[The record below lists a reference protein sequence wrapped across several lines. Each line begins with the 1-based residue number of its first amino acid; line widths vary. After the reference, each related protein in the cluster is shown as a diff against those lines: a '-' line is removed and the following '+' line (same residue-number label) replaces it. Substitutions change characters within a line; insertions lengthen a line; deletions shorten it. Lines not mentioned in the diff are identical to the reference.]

1 MRRKKGIVRAV
12 KRQSYEKRRP
22 SRIGQATETGA
33 GREEGNTAAV
43 VAREEWPGKRTPT
56 SHEIGTHAGKFGRG
70 RTKNMGTGERNIG
83 GIKLKV

>member
-22 SRIGQATETGA
+22 SRIGQATKTG

-43 VAREEWPGKRTPT
+43 VARKEWPGKTDAKPRMKLVRMQANL
-56 SHEIGTHAGKFGRG
+56 EEAGLK
-70 RTKNMGTGERNIG
+70 TWEPVSG
-83 GIKLKV
+83 GIKPKV

>member
-22 SRIGQATETGA
+22 SRIGQATKTG

-43 VAREEWPGKRTPT
+43 VAREERPGKRTP
-56 SHEIGTHAGKFGRG
+56 
-70 RTKNMGTGERNIG
+70 
-83 GIKLKV
+83 KLA

>member
-22 SRIGQATETGA
+22 SRIGQSTETG

-43 VAREEWPGKRTPT
+43 VAREERPGKRTPNL
-56 SHEIGTHAGKFGRG
+56 A
-70 RTKNMGTGERNIG
+70 
-83 GIKLKV
+83 

>member
-22 SRIGQATETGA
+22 SRIGQATKTG
-33 GREEGNTAAV
+33 GREEGNTAAI

-70 RTKNMGTGERNIG
+70 RTKNMGTGERNSG